1 MPNGQTHSALTRDAL
16 ELQIFETG
24 DNAELIR
31 DYCSFP
37 DRYFSDRRTEIEP
50 YTFMLDGIQFHY
62 PPHIAYED
70 LYRYWDCD
78 EKQLFRA
85 RPFRNENFRHVT
97 EGFRWYIQHIVDR
110 FRRGETEE
118 GKKFLG
124 CLLHMLEDSTF
135 GLHALEGPGGSDAFI
150 LDRLSESSVPPSFML
165 AKIRYRDDFPRLEYT
180 PRSLGNSV
188 EEMVM
193 KLYAAYCAAASDSR
207 RAAFR
212 YVLNTLENRADEN
225 PALEERMRRN
235 AVTLCADVIRTVFQ
249 LAKGEKLPRR
259 EPCKLD
265 ELEPYEFP
273 FGGFGAYCYRSF
285 VRNAAAGPDG
295 AVLPLELD
303 SGRAGHGLSF
313 GTHSEG
319 ALRYWIAPETFRE
332 FSVRIGLHP
341 AFPARG
347 KIELKLFNDGQE
359 VRSLTLDNTC
369 RSAEIRIADP
379 RNEFGLA
386 FRSTSRCGV
395 VVLADPLLTYREE

>member
-1 MPNGQTHSALTRDAL
+1 MPNSQTHGALTCDAL
-16 ELQIFETG
+16 ELQTFDTG
-24 DNAELIR
+24 DNSELIR
-31 DYCSFP
+31 DYCSIP
-37 DRYFSDRRTEIEP
+37 DLYFSDRRAELEP

-70 LYRYWDCD
+70 LYRYWNRD
-78 EKQLFRA
+78 EKRLFRA

-97 EGFRWYIQHIVDR
+97 EGFRWYISHTVDR
-110 FRRGETEE
+110 FRCGEAEE

-150 LDRLSESSVPPSFML
+150 LDRLSDSPVPPSVML

-180 PRSLGNSV
+180 PRPLGNSI

-193 KLYAAYCAAASDSR
+193 RLYAAYCAAAADSR

-212 YVLNTLENRADEN
+212 YVLNTLENREN
-225 PALEERMRRN
+225 ENRVLEERMHRN

-249 LAKGEKLPRR
+249 LAKGEKIPRK
-259 EPCKLD
+259 EPCRLD

-285 VRNAAAGPDG
+285 VRNAAVGLDG
-295 AVLPLELD
+295 ALIPLELD
-303 SGRAGHGLSF
+303 SGRAEHGLSF

-319 ALRYWIAPETFRE
+319 ALRYWIAPDTFSE
-332 FSVRIGLHP
+332 FSARIGLHP
-341 AFPARG
+341 AFPIQVE
-347 KIELKLFNDGQE
+347 IELTLFNDGRE
-359 VRSLTLDNTC
+359 VCRLTLNDSC
-369 RSAEIRIADP
+369 RSAEIRITDP
-379 RNEFGLA
+379 KNEFGLA
-386 FRSTSRCGV
+386 FRSTARCGV